1 MEWSALSTRIWNSS
15 KEWKEFMNILWLK
28 QIRNCFVTHS
38 NGSHTFVIF
47 FFFGS
52 LMTWSRLI
60 DSWETWDDREMYTM
74 QKISCPSSILRRQLI
89 QSFFF
94 FFYLPVSHCWSFNL
108 RPWERTN
115 ISSYSSCQS
124 RSPLLSLHFFRQPFL
139 HFIFLCVVFVCCFCI
154 FLLSCVFSFALF
166 SLEDESTCFL
176 SHTLF

>member
-1 MEWSALSTRIWNSS
+1 MIEKCTLC
-15 KEWKEFMNILWLK
+15 KK
-28 QIRNCFVTHS
+28 
-38 NGSHTFVIF
+38 SHLQVPSYGAVITV
-47 FFFGS
+47 S
-52 LMTWSRLI
+52 
-60 DSWETWDDREMYTM
+60 
-74 QKISCPSSILRRQLI
+74 QVQLI

-94 FFYLPVSHCWSFNL
+94 WLYLPVSHCWSFNL

-176 SHTLF
+176 SHTLFSTLLSLINFLMVSPVPLLAVVYFLFIKFK